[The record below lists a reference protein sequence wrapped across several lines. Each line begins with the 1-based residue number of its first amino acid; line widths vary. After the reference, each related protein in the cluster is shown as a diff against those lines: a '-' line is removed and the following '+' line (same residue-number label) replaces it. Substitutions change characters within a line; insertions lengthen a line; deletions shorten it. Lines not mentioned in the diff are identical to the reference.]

1 MGMKKTIHKVA
12 IATIMIIALSAGMTF
27 ALLSHVT
34 ESVTNVFASDKNLS
48 LELREPQWDGY
59 TFDDTY
65 PTDILPGT
73 SVKPGTENSGLQMA
87 ENYLPGNV
95 ISKDPMVKNTSDGLS
110 EWVAMKVQY
119 FDENGK
125 AIGKTDFQKKY
136 AKTAYQ
142 NDEVNPNFVKISDHA
157 AIEELYMYTRTLD
170 TTAGKNITEPL
181 FSSVIVNKDL
191 TPNSKNMWPTFSIKV
206 TGYAVQ
212 SDGVSEDAARQAIIE
227 LAQG

>member
-73 SVKPGTENSGLQMA
+73 SVKPGMENSGLQMA
-87 ENYLPGNV
+87 EN
-95 ISKDPMVKNTSDGLS
+95 LS
-110 EWVAMKVQY
+110 L
-119 FDENGK
+119 
-125 AIGKTDFQKKY
+125 IH
-136 AKTAYQ
+136 
-142 NDEVNPNFVKISDHA
+142 I
-157 AIEELYMYTRTLD
+157 
-170 TTAGKNITEPL
+170 
-181 FSSVIVNKDL
+181 
-191 TPNSKNMWPTFSIKV
+191 
-206 TGYAVQ
+206 
-212 SDGVSEDAARQAIIE
+212 
-227 LAQG
+227 

>member
-1 MGMKKTIHKVA
+1 MSKERRSQDGHEKTIHKVA

-110 EWVAMKVQY
+110 EWVAIKVQY
-119 FDENGK
+119 FDEMVRQLGK
-125 AIGKTDFQKKY
+125 L
-136 AKTAYQ
+136 
-142 NDEVNPNFVKISDHA
+142 IS
-157 AIEELYMYTRTLD
+157 R
-170 TTAGKNITEPL
+170 
-181 FSSVIVNKDL
+181 
-191 TPNSKNMWPTFSIKV
+191 KNMRKPLIK
-206 TGYAVQ
+206 TMKLILI
-212 SDGVSEDAARQAIIE
+212 S
-227 LAQG
+227 